1 MDDKLDKMATLDEM
15 ATMAQINELREYLKK
30 AKEETIPT
38 IEDSQ
43 KQNADDITAINEAI
57 ASLAEIV
64 GGE

>member
-1 MDDKLDKMATLDEM
+1 MDDKLDEM
-15 ATMAQINELREYLKK
+15 ATMAQINELRAYLKK

-43 KQNADDITAINEAI
+43 KQNTDDITAINEAI

-64 GGE
+64 GGTEE

>member
-1 MDDKLDKMATLDEM
+1 MDDKLDEM
-15 ATMAQINELREYLKK
+15 ATMAQINGLREYLKK

-43 KQNADDITAINEAI
+43 KQNTDDITAINEAI
-57 ASLAEIV
+57 AALAEIV

>member
-1 MDDKLDKMATLDEM
+1 MDNELEEKKVLDG
-15 ATMAQINELREYLKK
+15 INELRAYLKK

-43 KQNADDITAINEAI
+43 KQNTDDITAINEAI

-64 GGE
+64 GGTEE

>member
-1 MDDKLDKMATLDEM
+1 MDNELEEKKILDG
-15 ATMAQINELREYLKK
+15 INELRAYLEK

-43 KQNADDITAINEAI
+43 KQNTDDITAINEAI

-64 GGE
+64 GGTEK